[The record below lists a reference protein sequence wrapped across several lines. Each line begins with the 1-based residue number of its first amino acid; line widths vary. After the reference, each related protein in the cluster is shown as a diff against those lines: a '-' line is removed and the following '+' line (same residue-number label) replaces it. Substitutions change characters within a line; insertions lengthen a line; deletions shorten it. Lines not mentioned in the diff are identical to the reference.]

1 MLPLLRSELFRLQR
15 RWMTKILLLVVFLGV
30 AGVYAILW
38 ATYATQEGEDAV
50 DVGQD
55 LALAAVPDIGL
66 DITNFLASIVAVILA
81 ASVVGTE
88 FGWGTIRA
96 LLPRARSRIGLL
108 GAKLVALVLF
118 DIVIVLGGFVA
129 AFAIS
134 AVVAN
139 AEGLSTDLGSG
150 FWGDAPRAIAINVFV
165 LLPYTALA
173 FCVAVITRSNAA
185 GIAIGLAILLAEGII
200 VSILGALS
208 DSFDWVG
215 DVLFSNNMLAVLN
228 ENNVDGGGSSDLP
241 GAGQAVAVLTV
252 WIVVLVGVALTTFRR
267 RDVTSG

>member
-1 MLPLLRSELFRLQR
+1 MPLLRSELFRLQR
-15 RWMTKILLLVVFLGV
+15 RWMTRILLLVVVFGV

-38 ATYATQEGEDAV
+38 ATYATQSGQEAV
-50 DVGQD
+50 DLGRD
-55 LALAAVPDIGL
+55 LRVIGVPDIGL

-96 LLPRARSRIGLL
+96 LLPRARSRISLL
-108 GAKLVALVLF
+108 GAKLVALVIF
-118 DIVIVLGGFVA
+118 DVLVVLGGFVA
-129 AFAIS
+129 AFAMS
-134 AVVAN
+134 AIVAN
-139 AEGLSTDLGSG
+139 VEGFDSELGSG
-150 FWGDAPRAIAINVFV
+150 FWGDALSAIAINVFV

-173 FCVAVITRSNAA
+173 FCVAVLTRSNAA

-200 VSILGALS
+200 VSILSALS

-215 DVLFSNNMLAVLN
+215 DVLFTNNMIAVLN
-228 ENNVDGGGSSDLP
+228 ENNLDGGGGSDLP
-241 GAGQAVAVLTV
+241 GAGQAAAVLTI
-252 WIVVLVGVALTTFRR
+252 WIVVLVGVALTIFRP

>member
-15 RWMTKILLLVVFLGV
+15 RWMTRILLLVVVLGV

-38 ATYATQEGEDAV
+38 ATYATQSGQDAA
-50 DVGQD
+50 DLGQD
-55 LALAAVPDIGL
+55 LRIIGVPDIGL

-96 LLPRARSRIGLL
+96 LLPRAKSRISLL
-108 GAKLVALVLF
+108 RAKLVALVIF
-118 DIVIVLGGFVA
+118 DILIVLGGFVA
-129 AFAIS
+129 AFAMSSIVS
-134 AVVAN
+134 NV
-139 AEGLSTDLGSG
+139 EGLNTDLGSG
-150 FWGDAPRAIAINVFV
+150 FWGDALSAIAINIFV

-173 FCVAVITRSNAA
+173 FFVATLTRSNAA

-200 VSILGALS
+200 VSIVGALS

-215 DVLFSNNMLAVLN
+215 DVLFTNNMSAVLN
-228 ENNVDGGGSSDLP
+228 ENNLDGGGPSDLP
-241 GAGQAVAVLTV
+241 GAGQAAVVLTV
-252 WIVVLVGVALTTFRR
+252 WIVVLVGAALTIFQR